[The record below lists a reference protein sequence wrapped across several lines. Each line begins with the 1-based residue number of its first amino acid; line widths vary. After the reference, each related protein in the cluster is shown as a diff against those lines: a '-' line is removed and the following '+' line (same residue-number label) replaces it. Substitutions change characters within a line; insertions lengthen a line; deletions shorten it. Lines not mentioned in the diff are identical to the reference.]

1 MEKQNYNKVITK
13 LLSQQNCNFFEENVS
28 KKMKLLKY
36 FKEPQHRKPKN
47 VLHKCQTERKI

>member
-36 FKEPQHRKPKN
+36 FKEAQYRKPKN

>member
-1 MEKQNYNKVITK
+1 MEKQNYIKVITK

-28 KKMKLLKY
+28 KKIKLLKY
-36 FKEPQHRKPKN
+36 FQEPQYCKLKN